1 MSEAIGQ
8 CSCGGDIVETEKTYR
23 CRECG
28 KYVFKSI
35 FWKKISKKDAVKL
48 LNDEHVLIKG
58 LKSKKK
64 NKNFDATVYLYQEGD
79 YWKVGLEFPESSEEN
94 DSEEVVAG

>member
-1 MSEAIGQ
+1 MSEVIGQ

-23 CRECG
+23 CKECG

-35 FWKKISKKDAVKL
+35 FWKKINKDDAVKL
-48 LNDEHVLIKG
+48 INGERVFIKG

-64 NKNFDATVYLYQEGD
+64 NKSFDATIYLYQDGD
-79 YWKVGLEFPESSEEN
+79 FWKVGLEFPERNNEE
-94 DSEEVVAG
+94 EAIG